1 MKFLHFFPLICLIM
15 TNCNPTPTS
24 SHTADEDRVQTA
36 LQDKGKSMQQH
47 LALHQLDS
55 TNLLLLFVAYKDI
68 DRLDVFA
75 KSTRDTAYKR
85 IQQYKIC
92 ARSGQLGPKKAEGDK
107 QVPEGFYHINRF
119 NPKSKFYLSLGLN
132 YPNAYDR
139 AQQYTGSD
147 IFIHGK
153 WETVGCLPMTD
164 ELMKEI
170 YLYALWAK
178 ESGQEKIPVY
188 IFPFEMTDENMEKYK
203 SQVEES
209 TFSFWQNIQEGYL
222 LFQKNHQELS
232 TKVQNQK
239 YIFTF

>member
-1 MKFLHFFPLICLIM
+1 MYLLNPREIRL
-15 TNCNPTPTS
+15 TNVFNNIRS
-24 SHTADEDRVQTA
+24 VHVQ
-36 LQDKGKSMQQH
+36 
-47 LALHQLDS
+47 DS
-55 TNLLLLFVAYKDI
+55 WVL
-68 DRLDVFA
+68 
-75 KSTRDTAYKR
+75 
-85 IQQYKIC
+85 
-92 ARSGQLGPKKAEGDK
+92 KKAEGDK

-132 YPNAYDR
+132 YPNAYDLV
-139 AQQYTGSD
+139 QQYTGSD

-153 WETVGCLPMTD
+153 CETVGCLPMTD

-178 ESGQEKIPVY
+178 ESGQENIPVY
-188 IFPFEMTDENMEKYK
+188 IFLFEMTNGNMEKYK

-232 TKVQNQK
+232 IQVENQK

>member
-1 MKFLHFFPLICLIM
+1 M

-47 LALHQLDS
+47 LTLHQLDS
-55 TNLLLLFVAYKDI
+55 TNLHLLFVAYKDI